1 MKILFMGTPD
11 FSVPVLEALIEAGHE
26 IVLAVTQPDKPIGRS
41 KKPTPPPVKVCA
53 EKHGIPVF
61 QPERVRRPE
70 AMERLA
76 KVQAD
81 LGVVVAFG
89 QILPQAL
96 LDLPAHGCFNVH
108 ASLLPMYRGA
118 SPINHVILAGEKQ
131 SGVTIMQ
138 MDAGIDTGDIL
149 LQEALP
155 LADNETAETLAGKLS
170 KLGAKLIVSA
180 IEQLENGTLTHT
192 PQEGE
197 TCYAGMLKKEMGLID
212 WTLSAEEICRRV
224 RGLQPWPGSWT
235 FREGK
240 KLIIKEAAAEKQ
252 EVPPNLIPGA
262 VLEADRKGLL
272 IQTGEG
278 ALRILSLQPEGKKE
292 MDWKAFLNGSHV
304 KEGERWG

>member
-11 FSVPVLEALIEAGHE
+11 FAVPVLEALIAAGHK
-26 IVLAVTQPDKPIGRS
+26 IVLAVTQPDKAVGRS
-41 KKPTPPPVKVCA
+41 KNLTPPPVKTCA
-53 EKHGIPVF
+53 LAHGIPVF

-70 AMERLA
+70 AMAELE

-118 SPINHVILAGEKQ
+118 SPINHVILAGEKK

-149 LQEALP
+149 LQEETPIAP
-155 LADNETAETLAGKLS
+155 GETAETLAEKLS
-170 KLGAKLIVSA
+170 AMGAHLIIEA
-180 IEQLENGTLTHT
+180 IERLEKGSLART

-197 TCYAGMLKKEMGLID
+197 TCYAGMLTKEMGLLD
-212 WTLSAEEICRRV
+212 WSLPAAELDRRV
-224 RGLQPWPGSWT
+224 RGLLPWPGTWT
-235 FREGK
+235 FRSGK
-240 KLIIKEAAAEKQ
+240 KLIIGAAAPEEREIPAGTAPGTVLQ
-252 EVPPNLIPGA
+252 AGRAGLIVA
-262 VLEADRKGLL
+262 
-272 IQTGEG
+272 TGEG
-278 ALRILSLQPEGKKE
+278 ALRILSLQPEGKKM
-292 MDWKAFLNGSHV
+292 MDAKAFLNGSRV
-304 KEGERWG
+304 QEGEVWG

>member
-155 LADNETAETLAGKLS
+155 LADNETAETLADKLS

-180 IEQLENGTLTHT
+180 VEQLENGTLTHT

>member
-1 MKILFMGTPD
+1 MRVLFMGTPE
-11 FSVPVLEALIEAGHE
+11 FSVPVLEALVAAGHE
-26 IVLAVTQPDKPIGRS
+26 IVLAVTQPDKAAGRS
-41 KKPTPPPVKVCA
+41 KAPVPPPVKVCA
-53 EKHGIPVF
+53 MAHGIPVF

-70 AMERLA
+70 AMAELE
-76 KVQAD
+76 KVKAD

-96 LDLPAHGCFNVH
+96 LDLPVHGCFNVH

-118 SPINHVILAGEKQ
+118 SPINHVILAGEKE

-149 LQEALP
+149 LQEAVP
-155 LADNETAETLAGKLS
+155 LASDETAVTLSEKLS
-170 KLGAKLIVSA
+170 QLGARLIARA
-180 IEQLENGTLTHT
+180 IEKLEDGTLTRT

-212 WTLSAEEICRRV
+212 WHLPAEAIERRV
-224 RGLQPWPGSWT
+224 RGLLPWPGTFT

-240 KLIIKEAAAEKQ
+240 KLIIGAAAAEAQ

-262 VLEADRKGLL
+262 VWRADKGGLL

-278 ALRILSLQPEGKKE
+278 ALRILALQPEGKKM
-292 MDWKAFLNGSHV
+292 MDARAFLNGSHV
-304 KEGERWG
+304 KEGELWG

>member
-1 MKILFMGTPD
+1 MKILFMGTPE
-11 FSVPVLEALIEAGHE
+11 FSVPVLEALIAAGHE
-26 IVLAVTQPDKPIGRS
+26 IVLAVTQPDKAAGRS
-41 KKPTPPPVKVCA
+41 KTLVPPPVKICA
-53 EKHGIPVF
+53 EAHGIPVF

-70 AMERLA
+70 AMAELE
-76 KVQAD
+76 KVEAD

-118 SPINHVILAGEKQ
+118 SPINHVILAGEKE

-149 LQEALP
+149 LQEAVP
-155 LADNETAETLAGKLS
+155 LAPDETAETLSEKLS
-170 KLGAKLIVSA
+170 QLGARLIAEA
-180 IEQLENGTLTHT
+180 IEKLEDGTLTRT

-212 WTLSAEEICRRV
+212 WKLPAEVIERRV
-224 RGLQPWPGSWT
+224 RGLLPWPGTFT

-240 KLIIKEAAAEKQ
+240 KLIIGAAAAEAQ

-262 VLEADRKGLL
+262 VWRADKGGLL

-278 ALRILSLQPEGKKE
+278 ALRILALQPEGKKM
-292 MDWKAFLNGSHV
+292 MDARAFLNGSHV
-304 KEGERWG
+304 KEGELWG

>member
-96 LDLPAHGCFNVH
+96 LDLPTHGCFNVH

-155 LADNETAETLAGKLS
+155 LADNETAETLADKLS

>member
-26 IVLAVTQPDKPIGRS
+26 IVLVVTQPDKPIGRS

-155 LADNETAETLAGKLS
+155 LADNETAETLADKLS

-212 WTLSAEEICRRV
+212 WTLSA
-224 RGLQPWPGSWT
+224 
-235 FREGK
+235 
-240 KLIIKEAAAEKQ
+240 
-252 EVPPNLIPGA
+252 
-262 VLEADRKGLL
+262 
-272 IQTGEG
+272 
-278 ALRILSLQPEGKKE
+278 
-292 MDWKAFLNGSHV
+292 
-304 KEGERWG
+304 

>member
-41 KKPTPPPVKVCA
+41 KKQTPPPVKVCA

-118 SPINHVILAGEKQ
+118 SPINHVSLAGEKQ

-155 LADNETAETLAGKLS
+155 LADNETAETLADKLS

-180 IEQLENGTLTHT
+180 IEQLENG
-192 PQEGE
+192 
-197 TCYAGMLKKEMGLID
+197 
-212 WTLSAEEICRRV
+212 
-224 RGLQPWPGSWT
+224 
-235 FREGK
+235 
-240 KLIIKEAAAEKQ
+240 
-252 EVPPNLIPGA
+252 
-262 VLEADRKGLL
+262 
-272 IQTGEG
+272 
-278 ALRILSLQPEGKKE
+278 
-292 MDWKAFLNGSHV
+292 
-304 KEGERWG
+304 

>member
-155 LADNETAETLAGKLS
+155 LADNETAETLADKLS

-240 KLIIKEAAAEKQ
+240 KLIIKETAAEKQ

-278 ALRILSLQPEGKKE
+278 ALRILSLQPEGKNE

>member
-155 LADNETAETLAGKLS
+155 LADNETAETLADKLS

-262 VLEADRKGLL
+262 VLESDRKGLR

>member
-155 LADNETAETLAGKLS
+155 LADNETAETLADKLS